1 MKRIFAIAIMLL
13 ITVGAYAQSGKTIY
27 NKYSDSNG
35 VSAVYISP
43 AMFRMIGQLPG
54 LNVEAADGEKVDI
67 APLVRSFEGFYLL
80 SVSDK
85 SQAAEL
91 KKEAQSMINSGR
103 FEMLM
108 EAKDSGSTVRIYT
121 VGDDKTISS
130 LVMLAQEGD
139 SVQFICLEGSMN
151 RKDFETLIA
160 KSINYES

>member
-1 MKRIFAIAIMLL
+1 MKKIYAIAVMLL
-13 ITVGAYAQSGKTIY
+13 MAVGAYAQSGKSLY

-43 AMFRMIGQLPG
+43 AMFRMIGQLPD
-54 LNVEAADGEKVDI
+54 LDVEAADGEKVDI

-91 KKEAQSMINSGR
+91 KQEVQSMIKSGS

-108 EAKDSGSTVRIYT
+108 EAKDSGSTMRIYT
-121 VGDDKTISS
+121 VGDAKTISS

-139 SVQFICLEGSMN
+139 SVQFICLEGTIN

-160 KSINYES
+160 KSIK

>member
-1 MKRIFAIAIMLL
+1 MKKIYAIAVMLL
-13 ITVGAYAQSGKTIY
+13 MAVGAYAQSGKAIY
-27 NKYSDSNG
+27 NKYSDSKG

-43 AMFRMIGQLPG
+43 AMFRMIGQLPD
-54 LNVEAADGEKVDI
+54 LDVEAADGEKVDI

-91 KKEAQSMINSGR
+91 KQEVQSMIKSGS

-108 EAKDSGSTVRIYT
+108 EAKDSGSTMRIYT

-130 LVMLAQEGD
+130 LVMLAQEDD

-151 RKDFETLIA
+151 RKDFESLMA
-160 KSINYES
+160 KSIK

>member
-1 MKRIFAIAIMLL
+1 MKRIYAIAIMLL

-43 AMFRMIGQLPG
+43 AMFRIIGQLPD
-54 LNVEAADGEKVDI
+54 LDVEMADGEKMNV
-67 APLVRSFEGFYLL
+67 APLVRSFEGFYVL

-160 KSINYES
+160 KSIN

>member
-1 MKRIFAIAIMLL
+1 MKRIYAIAIMLL
-13 ITVGAYAQSGKTIY
+13 ITVGTYAQSGKTIY

-43 AMFRMIGQLPG
+43 AMFRIIGQLPD
-54 LNVEAADGEKVDI
+54 LDVEMADGEKMNV
-67 APLVRSFEGFYLL
+67 APLVRSFEGFYVL

-160 KSINYES
+160 ESIN

>member
-1 MKRIFAIAIMLL
+1 MKKIYAIAVMLL
-13 ITVGAYAQSGKTIY
+13 MAVGAYAQSGKAIY
-27 NKYSDSNG
+27 NKYSDSKG

-43 AMFRMIGQLPG
+43 AMFRMIGQLPD
-54 LNVEAADGEKVDI
+54 LDVEAADGEKVDI

-91 KKEAQSMINSGR
+91 KQEVQSMIKSGR

-108 EAKDSGSTVRIYT
+108 EAKDSGSTMRIYT

-139 SVQFICLEGSMN
+139 SVQFICLEGTMSRN
-151 RKDFETLIA
+151 DFENLITQ
-160 KSINYES
+160 SIK

>member
-1 MKRIFAIAIMLL
+1 MILMA
-13 ITVGAYAQSGKTIY
+13 VGAYAQSGKAIY
-27 NKYSDSNG
+27 NKYSDLQG

-43 AMFRMIGQLPG
+43 TMFKIMGQLPDMEI
-54 LNVEAADGEKVDI
+54 EAAGGEKVDI

-91 KKEAQSMINSGR
+91 KQEVQSMIKSGS

-108 EAKDSGSTVRIYT
+108 EAKDGGSTMMRIYT
-121 VGDDKTISS
+121 AGNDKSISS
-130 LVMLAQEGD
+130 LVMLAQEED

-160 KSINYES
+160 KSIK

>member
-1 MKRIFAIAIMLL
+1 MKKIYAIAVMLL
-13 ITVGAYAQSGKTIY
+13 MAVGAYAQSGKAIY
-27 NKYSDSNG
+27 NKYSDFNG

-43 AMFRMIGQLPG
+43 AMFKMIGQLPD
-54 LNVEAADGEKVDI
+54 LDVEAADGEKLDI

-91 KKEAQSMINSGR
+91 KQEVQSMIKSGR

-108 EAKDSGSTVRIYT
+108 EAKDSGSTMRIYT

-130 LVMLAQEGD
+130 LVMLAQEDD

-160 KSINYES
+160 KSIK

>member
-1 MKRIFAIAIMLL
+1 M
-13 ITVGAYAQSGKTIY
+13 
-27 NKYSDSNG
+27 G

-43 AMFRMIGQLPG
+43 TMFRIIGQLPD
-54 LNVEAADGEKVDI
+54 LDVETSDGEKINV

-85 SQAAEL
+85 SKAAEL
-91 KKEAQSMINSGR
+91 KQEAQSMIKSGR

-130 LVMLAQEGD
+130 LVLLAQEGD
-139 SVQFICLEGSMN
+139 SVQFICLEGSIN
-151 RKDFETLIA
+151 RNDFENLIA
-160 KSINYES
+160 QSIK

>member
-1 MKRIFAIAIMLL
+1 MLL

-43 AMFRMIGQLPG
+43 AMFRIIGQLPD
-54 LNVEAADGEKVDI
+54 LDVEMADGEKMNV
-67 APLVRSFEGFYLL
+67 APLVRSFEGFYVL

-160 KSINYES
+160 KSIN

>member
-1 MKRIFAIAIMLL
+1 MKRIYAIAIMLL

-27 NKYSDSNG
+27 NKYSDSMG

-43 AMFRMIGQLPG
+43 TMFRIIGQLPD
-54 LNVEAADGEKVDI
+54 LDVETSDGEKINV
-67 APLVRSFEGFYLL
+67 APLVRSFDGFYLL

-85 SQAAEL
+85 SKAAEL
-91 KKEAQSMINSGR
+91 KQEAQSMIKSGR

-130 LVMLAQEGD
+130 LVLLAQEGD
-139 SVQFICLEGSMN
+139 SVQFICLEGSIN
-151 RKDFETLIA
+151 RNDFENLIA
-160 KSINYES
+160 QSIK

>member
-1 MKRIFAIAIMLL
+1 MKRIYAIVVLL
-13 ITVGAYAQSGKTIY
+13 LMTVGAYAQSGKTIY

-43 AMFRMIGQLPG
+43 TMFRMIGQLPN
-54 LNVEAADGEKVDI
+54 LDIEASDGEKVDI

-85 SQAAEL
+85 AQAAEL
-91 KKEAQSMINSGR
+91 KQEVQSMIKSGR

-108 EAKDSGSTVRIYT
+108 EAKDSGNTMRIYT
-121 VGDDKTISS
+121 AGNDKNISS

-139 SVQFICLEGSMN
+139 SVQFICLEGTIN
-151 RKDFETLIA
+151 RKDFESLMA
-160 KSINYES
+160 KSIK

>member
-1 MKRIFAIAIMLL
+1 MKKIYAIAVMLL
-13 ITVGAYAQSGKTIY
+13 MAVGAYAQSGKAIY
-27 NKYSDSNG
+27 NKYSDSKG

-43 AMFRMIGQLPG
+43 AMFRMIGQLPD
-54 LNVEAADGEKVDI
+54 LDVEAADGEKVDI

-91 KKEAQSMINSGR
+91 KQEVQSMIKSGR

-108 EAKDSGSTVRIYT
+108 EAKDSGSTMRIYT
-121 VGDDKTISS
+121 VGDDKTISR

-139 SVQFICLEGSMN
+139 SVQFICLEGCMN

-160 KSINYES
+160 KSIK

>member
-1 MKRIFAIAIMLL
+1 MLL
-13 ITVGAYAQSGKTIY
+13 MAVGAYAQSGKAIY
-27 NKYSDSNG
+27 NKYSDFNG

-43 AMFRMIGQLPG
+43 AMFKMIGQLPD
-54 LNVEAADGEKVDI
+54 LDVEAADGEKVDI

-91 KKEAQSMINSGR
+91 KQEVQSMIKSGR

-108 EAKDSGSTVRIYT
+108 EAKDSGSTMRIYT

-130 LVMLAQEGD
+130 LVMLAQEDD
-139 SVQFICLEGSMN
+139 SVQFICLEGCMN

-160 KSINYES
+160 KSIK

>member
-1 MKRIFAIAIMLL
+1 MKRIYAIAVLL
-13 ITVGAYAQSGKTIY
+13 LMTVGAYAQSGKTIY

-43 AMFRMIGQLPG
+43 TMFRMIGQLPN
-54 LNVEAADGEKVDI
+54 LDIEASDGEEVDI

-85 SQAAEL
+85 AQAAEL
-91 KKEAQSMINSGR
+91 KQEVQSMIKSGR

-108 EAKDSGSTVRIYT
+108 EAKDSGNTMRIYT
-121 VGDDKTISS
+121 AGNDKNISS

-160 KSINYES
+160 KSIE

>member
-1 MKRIFAIAIMLL
+1 MKKIYAIAVMLL
-13 ITVGAYAQSGKTIY
+13 MAVGAYAQSGKSIY
-27 NKYSDSNG
+27 NKYSDSKG

-43 AMFRMIGQLPG
+43 AMFRMIGQLPD
-54 LNVEAADGEKVDI
+54 LDVEAADGEKVDI

-91 KKEAQSMINSGR
+91 KQEVQSMIKSGR

-108 EAKDSGSTVRIYT
+108 EAKDSGSTMRIYT

-139 SVQFICLEGSMN
+139 SVQFICLEGAMN
-151 RKDFETLIA
+151 RNDFETLMA
-160 KSINYES
+160 KSIK